1 MDENANPLKQ
11 DQNPL
16 TGYFR
21 KPEVYVSLP
30 SKGNYY
36 APGALDLPQNGEI
49 GVFPMTAKD
58 ELVFKTPDALL
69 NGSSTVEVIK
79 SCVPSIK
86 DPWSIPSLDMDVILI
101 AIRIAT
107 YGNQMDITAT
117 CPTCQSQNE
126 FGIDLANLIDQ
137 SGKWVFN
144 NTLKIN
150 DLTITFKPLSY
161 KDLNTENLRQFE
173 EAKIMR
179 IVNDETTTDEQKQDL
194 FNDTFLKLTVHTVD
208 LIAKT
213 IYKITTADGTEVTNP
228 THINEFVHGVDRKMF
243 DNIQKHLDNERIN
256 NSFAEFELTCEN
268 EGCDTK
274 YKTPIVFDNSNF
286 FA

>member
-1 MDENANPLKQ
+1 
-11 DQNPL
+11 
-16 TGYFR
+16 
-21 KPEVYVSLP
+21 
-30 SKGNYY
+30 
-36 APGALDLPQNGEI
+36 
-49 GVFPMTAKD
+49 
-58 ELVFKTPDALL
+58 
-69 NGSSTVEVIK
+69 
-79 SCVPSIK
+79 
-86 DPWSIPSLDMDVILI
+86 MDVILI

-194 FNDTFLKLTVHTVD
+194 FNDTFLKLTIHTVD